1 MLANRL
7 LLFEVNVSGFDLN
20 FSGFVRLRCQGALMQ
35 LQDLLD
41 WISNCGVSTIGGWC
55 VGAKGSLKLGSAN
68 MRAVRASIMFIKIG
82 NLIYDI
88 FGLACMDYP
97 KNAEVFQR
105 HMSLFD
111 LHLGEHVCVVLS
123 VGARL
128 YKCRNHKSSTDKS
141 VCVCV

>member
-1 MLANRL
+1 
-7 LLFEVNVSGFDLN
+7 
-20 FSGFVRLRCQGALMQ
+20 MQ

-88 FGLACMDYP
+88 FRLACMDYP

-111 LHLGEHVCVVLS
+111 LHLGEHVFVVLR
-123 VGARL
+123 VGADAWL
-128 YKCRNHKSSTDKS
+128 YKCRNHKSSADMC
-141 VCVCV
+141 VCVCVCVCVGVRACLRACLVRGVRVNVCVFV